1 MTYDSRFLNLPQNKW
16 NSPQILIDERRYCI
30 YALRSLIPFPIHL
43 VVAACDSLQ
52 VVALKSSLYFAFR
65 DLYWNPGLTLMD
77 DRWRPYAP
85 RKRAPRRAQENS
97 MHQYLTN
104 RQQQILDYITREID
118 RTGVAPLCQQIASA
132 CEIHSL
138 NVVSRHLKTL
148 EQKGWITSQAGEITL
163 LENVRSYRLTI
174 FGNVVDGRVMLKR
187 TI

>member
-1 MTYDSRFLNLPQNKW
+1 
-16 NSPQILIDERRYCI
+16 
-30 YALRSLIPFPIHL
+30 
-43 VVAACDSLQ
+43 
-52 VVALKSSLYFAFR
+52 
-65 DLYWNPGLTLMD
+65 
-77 DRWRPYAP
+77 
-85 RKRAPRRAQENS
+85 

-148 EQKGWITSQAGEITL
+148 EQKGWITSQAGGITL